1 MTTRHSPPTTPL
13 SFLGL
18 GRMGQPMAARL
29 LDAGYPLAVW
39 NRTAERARDLA
50 ARGARLAPTPA
61 DAARGARVAILM
73 LADPAAVRAVLLGTN
88 GVLAALDEG
97 AIVVDMSTVGPAD
110 SRAFDAA
117 CAERGVR
124 FVNAP
129 VLGSRPAAEQGK
141 LTVLAAG
148 DAAAI
153 DEVEPILRTL
163 GSTVVRVGEVGQGST
178 LKLCMN
184 LLVGGLTELLAEAI
198 VLAERAGLAPDV
210 MRETLMASVL
220 SSPFLAYK
228 APQLLERQFSPL
240 FTTKLLLKDLDLAL
254 AVARDEGVPLP
265 GTAAIREVYAQAA
278 GAGYAD
284 QDFAAVIEP
293 VARGRT

>member
-1 MTTRHSPPTTPL
+1 
-13 SFLGL
+13 
-18 GRMGQPMAARL
+18 MGQPMAARL

>member
-97 AIVVDMSTVGPAD
+97 AIVVDMSTVGD
-110 SRAFDAA
+110 RKS
-117 CAERGVR
+117 
-124 FVNAP
+124 
-129 VLGSRPAAEQGK
+129 
-141 LTVLAAG
+141 
-148 DAAAI
+148 
-153 DEVEPILRTL
+153 
-163 GSTVVRVGEVGQGST
+163 VV
-178 LKLCMN
+178 
-184 LLVGGLTELLAEAI
+184 
-198 VLAERAGLAPDV
+198 
-210 MRETLMASVL
+210 
-220 SSPFLAYK
+220 
-228 APQLLERQFSPL
+228 
-240 FTTKLLLKDLDLAL
+240 
-254 AVARDEGVPLP
+254 
-265 GTAAIREVYAQAA
+265 
-278 GAGYAD
+278 
-284 QDFAAVIEP
+284 
-293 VARGRT
+293 

>member
-1 MTTRHSPPTTPL
+1 
-13 SFLGL
+13 
-18 GRMGQPMAARL
+18 
-29 LDAGYPLAVW
+29 
-39 NRTAERARDLA
+39 
-50 ARGARLAPTPA
+50 
-61 DAARGARVAILM
+61 
-73 LADPAAVRAVLLGTN
+73 
-88 GVLAALDEG
+88 
-97 AIVVDMSTVGPAD
+97 
-110 SRAFDAA
+110 
-117 CAERGVR
+117 
-124 FVNAP
+124 VNAP
-129 VLGSRPAAEQGK
+129 
-141 LTVLAAG
+141 AG